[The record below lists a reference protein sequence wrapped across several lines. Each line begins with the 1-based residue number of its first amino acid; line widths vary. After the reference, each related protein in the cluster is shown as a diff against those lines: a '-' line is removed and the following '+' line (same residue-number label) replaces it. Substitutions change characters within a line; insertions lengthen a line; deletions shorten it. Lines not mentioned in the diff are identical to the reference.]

1 MVESLRRSSLEGVA
15 DFKTRKVAVSA
26 LPPLQRYSLR
36 CGEAAWLEAGA
47 AFGVPLP
54 LDACRVN
61 VEGDRSALWL
71 GPDEWLLLGPVGTA
85 VTIHAPHSL
94 VDISHRQM
102 ALEVSGSRAEDLLNA
117 GVMLDLR
124 LTAFPVNT
132 CARTLLGK
140 ADVVVWRTDTNRF
153 HLEVWRSFA
162 PYVRAYLE
170 QASAGL

>member
-1 MVESLRRSSLEGVA
+1 MVEVLRRASLEGVP
-15 DFKTRKVAVSA
+15 DFKTRKVSISA

-36 CGEAAWLEAGA
+36 AGEAACAEAGS

-54 LDACRVN
+54 RQAGRVN
-61 VEGDRSALWL
+61 IVGEKSALWL
-71 GPDEWLLLGPVGTA
+71 GPDEWLLLGPVGTQVA
-85 VTIHAPHSL
+85 VAAPHSL
-94 VDISHRQM
+94 VDISHRQV
-102 ALEVSGSRAEDLLNA
+102 ALEVSGSRVEDLLNA

-124 LTAFPVNT
+124 LSAFAIDF

-140 ADVVVWRTDTNRF
+140 ADVVIWRREPNRF

>member
-1 MVESLRRSSLEGVA
+1 MVEVLRRSSLEGIA
-15 DFKTRKVAVSA
+15 DFKTRKAGISA

-36 CGEAAWLEAGA
+36 VGAAGVAEAGG

-54 LDACRVN
+54 TEAGRVQ
-61 VEGDRSALWL
+61 VDGEKSALWL
-71 GPDEWLLLGPVGTA
+71 GPDEWLLLAPVGTA
-85 VTIHAPHSL
+85 VVISAPHSL

-102 ALEVSGSRAEDLLNA
+102 ALAVLGSRAEDLLNA

-124 LTAFPVNT
+124 LAAFGINT

-140 ADVVVWRTDTNRF
+140 ADAIVWRTDTNRF